1 MVASPANPTGTTI
14 ADDELRAIAERVRA
28 HGGVLIVDEIYH
40 GLTYNRRPA
49 TALSLGDDVFVV
61 NSFSKYYCMTGWR
74 LGWMVAPS
82 NYLAAIE
89 RMAQHLFIAP
99 PTPAQ
104 WAGVAALEPAST
116 EIFEAQR
123 EELQSRRDFLLPA
136 LRDAGL
142 PAACTPDGAFYV
154 YLDIS
159 ASGLDSWTFCRELL
173 QQTGVALTPGRDF
186 GRHRASEFVRLS
198 YTCSQPQLAEAA
210 ARIGEFA
217 HRQGR

>member
-1 MVASPANPTGTTI
+1 M
-14 ADDELRAIAERVRA
+14 
-28 HGGVLIVDEIYH
+28 DEIYH
-40 GLTYNRRPA
+40 GLTYGRRPA

-104 WAGVAALEPAST
+104 WAGVAALESAST

-123 EELQSRRDFLLPA
+123 EELRSRRDFLLPA

-159 ASGLDSWTFCRELL
+159 PSGLDSRTFCRELL
-173 QQTGVALTPGRDF
+173 QPTGVALTPGRDF

-198 YTCSQPQLAEAA
+198 YTCSQPQLTEAA